1 MKMGAP
7 KLTPRIGLVAARVR
21 WLLVS
26 PVRCVWPSDQ
36 QPRGVSN
43 DCDFTAG
50 SKVSAALASDPDM
63 ISLWQE
69 REQKPSAEV
78 IGPNVY
84 RTVYGEPLTMPVLTQ
99 RAYQIPRLNL
109 PAALKLLPEAD
120 EATDKKAVI
129 PVFFPKAGSLRNV
142 RCVPGSRSKGRPV
155 RTTHLRPCAGSS
167 VKWGARKPNPASAS
181 SE

>member
-1 MKMGAP
+1 MKKGAP
-7 KLTPRIGLVAARVR
+7 KLTPRIGLVAAKVR

-26 PVRCVWPSDQ
+26 PVRCVWPSDE

-69 REQKPSAEV
+69 REQNPSADV
-78 IGPNVY
+78 IGPYVY

-99 RAYQIPRLNL
+99 REYQIPRLNL

-120 EATDKKAVI
+120 EATDKKGMTAVI
-129 PVFFPKAGSLRNV
+129 PVFSPELDRYGMSDAFQAVVQKAAQYGQLI
-142 RCVPGSRSKGRPV
+142 KGRV
-155 RTTHLRPCAGSS
+155 L
-167 VKWGARKPNPASAS
+167 VQV
-181 SE
+181 